1 MDERKRSKLS
11 VSRKSKQAV
20 FYAADTRA
28 KPKNWA
34 KAAGRP

>member
-1 MDERKRSKLS
+1 MDKRKRSKLS
-11 VSRKSKQAV
+11 VSRKSKQTV
-20 FYAADTRA
+20 FYAVATRA